1 MNVRNDFPFLKNNII
16 YFDNGATTLKPQYV
30 IDAIVDYYSNY
41 SANAHRG
48 DYDISYK
55 VDKMY
60 EGTRK
65 KLKNFINADKDEEIV
80 FTKNST
86 ESLNMIIFGYFK
98 NILKKGD
105 EILLTKSEHASNIL
119 PWFELCKEIGC
130 KIKYIPL
137 DNKHR
142 VTISNLKKSINKKT
156 KVISI
161 SHITNVI
168 GDVRPIKEITKEA
181 HKNNIYVCL
190 DASQSAGHMKVDVKD
205 LDVDFLVFSA
215 HKMCGPTGVG
225 VLYGKYKYLE
235 KLRPQEYGGGMNA
248 SFDTEGTVVYSKL
261 PHRLEAGTP
270 NIAGVIGLG
279 AAIDYLNDI
288 GMNNIMTY
296 ERELRKY
303 AIEELSKIDNVILYN
318 KDTESG
324 IIAFNLEGVFSQ
336 DTAYFLNQHNICV
349 RAGSHCAKIL
359 KDELNIRNTCRISLY
374 FYNNKE
380 EIDKLINVLKRSKD
394 IFNTIV

>member
-1 MNVRNDFPFLKNNII
+1 MDVRKDFPFLKNNII
-16 YFDNGATTLKPQYV
+16 YLDNGATTLKPQCV
-30 IDAIVDYYSNY
+30 IDEIVNYYSNY

-48 DYDISYK
+48 DYDISHK
-55 VDKMY
+55 VNMMY
-60 EGTRK
+60 EGTREK
-65 KLKNFINADKDEEIV
+65 VKNFINADSEKEII

-86 ESLNMIIFGYFK
+86 ESLNMIVFGFFK

-142 VTISNLKKSINKKT
+142 VTISNFKKTITEKT
-156 KVISI
+156 KVVSI

-168 GDVRPIKEITKEA
+168 GDIRPIKEITALA

-190 DASQSAGHMKVDVKD
+190 DGSQSVGHMKVDIKD
-205 LDVDFLVFSA
+205 LDVDFFAFSA

-235 KLRPQEYGGGMNA
+235 KLKPQEYGGGMNA
-248 SFDTEGTVVYSKL
+248 SFDTDGTVSYSEL
-261 PHRLEAGTP
+261 PYRLEAGTP

-279 AAIDYLNDI
+279 AALDYLNNI
-288 GMNNIMTY
+288 GMQNIMVY
-296 ERELRKY
+296 EQNLREY
-303 AIEELSKIDNVILYN
+303 ALAELSKIDNIILYN

-324 IIAFNLEGVFSQ
+324 IIAFNLDGVFSQ

-359 KDELNIRNTCRISLY
+359 KDELSIKNTCRISLY
-374 FYNNKE
+374 FYNTKE
-380 EIDKLINVLKRSKD
+380 EIDKLIEVLKRSKD
-394 IFNTIV
+394 IFNIII